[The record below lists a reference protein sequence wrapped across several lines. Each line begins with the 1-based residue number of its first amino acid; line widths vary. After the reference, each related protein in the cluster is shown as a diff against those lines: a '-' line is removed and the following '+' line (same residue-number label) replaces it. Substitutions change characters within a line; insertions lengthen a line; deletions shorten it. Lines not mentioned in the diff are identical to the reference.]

1 MARFPSYAGDE
12 SITGRR
18 TGETMNLIE
27 QSKPTPIDGIIYFTP
42 GDGYVL
48 TGRDGRVDIAWNG
61 RPPIPLLEED
71 FAAAA
76 ESGAPDYDMVGR
88 GVYHA
93 LRQNPECAFAINYAN
108 LLKDAYPHIVSELGG
123 QIIMLDA
130 KEVDTPYLDRKV
142 NFLKI
147 MALFDPDNAGLPLE
161 IARTFTDKG
170 TRLSSLHQAVSSW
183 YSAEKYLKK
192 SLELNPDDSHA
203 TYEYGEALYVL
214 GRYEQ
219 AADAWS
225 GSLAKFAPAER
236 ARVESRVA
244 AILAGKLPLVPPLD
258 YLTALSI
265 AVEAQHSGRHDEA
278 AAIIEDVLADPVFAE
293 QFPMNEVYYLLG
305 TCYQEMGLMTEAA
318 QAFKRS

>member
-1 MARFPSYAGDE
+1 MDLTSQ
-12 SITGRR
+12 TK
-18 TGETMNLIE
+18 T
-27 QSKPTPIDGIIYFTP
+27 TPIDGIIYFAP

-48 TGRDGRVDIAWNG
+48 TGRDGRVDIPWNG
-61 RPPIPLLEED
+61 RPPIPLLEDD

-76 ESGAPDYDMVGR
+76 ECGSPDYDTVGR
-88 GVYHA
+88 GLYHA
-93 LRQNPECAFAINYAN
+93 LRQNPECSFASDYAA

-147 MALFDPDNAGLPLE
+147 MALFDPANAGLPLE

-170 TRLSSLHQAVSSW
+170 TRLSTLHQAVSSW
-183 YSAEKYLKK
+183 YSAEKFLKK
-192 SLELNPDDSHA
+192 SIELDPDNSHA
-203 TYEYGEALYVL
+203 IYEYGEALYVL
-214 GRYEQ
+214 GRYDQ
-219 AADAWS
+219 AADVWS
-225 GSLAKFAPAER
+225 GSLEKYAPSER
-236 ARVESRVA
+236 ARVESRIA
-244 AILAGKLPLVPPLD
+244 AILAAKLPLVPPLD
-258 YLTALSI
+258 YLTALSL
-265 AVEAQHSGRHDEA
+265 AVEAQHTGRHDEA

-305 TCYQEMGLMTEAA
+305 SCYQEMGLMTEAA